1 MQLKGYSTLF
11 LLAAT
16 FLALPLTANAQNLA
30 LSADA
35 LEAGPHVEVNHGPV
49 AIWRGGGEVSIT
61 HSEVPDFLN
70 PGGGVSCGNQD
81 GGYTTQNS
89 YYRLFDLAEFGITD
103 DVTVTDV
110 DMGIR
115 ITLNGNDPQ
124 TSTLNFWAVDGDFT
138 TANMTLI
145 GAADFVIDDGMS
157 GDPQIVNIP
166 VDGITIPGGSTF
178 AFEWDAPTG
187 NPADTGLEMPFDI
200 RYGFNDLGETG
211 PTYLASEACGIIEPT
226 ATGDIGDFGHLHWVL
241 VINGVTGGVAN
252 EDGAVAQSVSLGQ
265 NYPNPVVGRTTVPF
279 TLERAEQ
286 VRVSVVDALGREV
299 LVAAD
304 EAFAAGPQTVEL
316 DLSGLP
322 SGIYIYRVAT
332 ATESFSQKLVV
343 MQ

>member
-1 MQLKGYSTLF
+1 MRLKGYSSL

-16 FLALPLTANAQNLA
+16 FLALPLTANAQSLT

-35 LEAGPHVEVNHGPV
+35 AVGPYVEVTHGPV
-49 AIWRGGGEVSIT
+49 AIWRGGEEVSIT

-70 PGGGVSCGNQD
+70 PGGGVACANAAGA
-81 GGYTTQNS
+81 YTTQNS
-89 YYRLFDLAEFGITD
+89 YWRLFDLSEFGITE

-115 ITLNGNDPQ
+115 VTFNGNPPQ

-138 TANMTLI
+138 IANLTLI
-145 GAADFVIDDGMS
+145 GSSDFELNDEMS

-166 VDGITIPGGSTF
+166 VEGITIPGGSTF
-178 AFEWDAPTG
+178 AFEWDAPSG
-187 NPADTGLEMPFDI
+187 DPAETGLDQPFDI

-211 PTYLASEACGIIEPT
+211 PTYLSSENCSISEPT
-226 ATGDIGDFGHLHWVL
+226 PTGEIGDFSHLHWVL
-241 VINGVTGGVAN
+241 VINGIAGGVAN

-286 VRVSVVDALGREV
+286 VRVSVIDALGREV
-299 LVAAD
+299 LVAAN

-316 DLSGLP
+316 DLAGLP

-332 ATESFSQKLVV
+332 ATETFSQKLVV